1 MAQLRYL
8 QRDIRFTGIYIP
20 LDINWRSLGLMAGDL
35 LALAIAWKTALVL
48 NDAFSPLPPQ
58 FNWGEFAGL
67 PALFWLFAGV
77 MLLVFVGHSFY
88 HSDQERNY
96 VAQAQCLC
104 NIYLCSLI
112 VSYFYDPTV
121 DAPRSLFLPA
131 WLGSVV
137 LVIVLRLLLSLLFDQ
152 LHLGERLI
160 PTFLIAPESRHS
172 ELQRI
177 IESRTGC
184 RIVGV
189 LPSAIAHQPDCLAT
203 ILQSRAQQV
212 IAEGLPETE
221 LASHLYWQLRS
232 AGITLRLLPSSLM
245 LLHRRGTAEIFAGMP
260 TIRIS
265 PELFGAWE
273 YLAKRLLDMVVA
285 LVGLVLLSP
294 LFLIIG
300 IAIELTS
307 KGGAFFSQERVGL
320 HGKTFRMWK
329 FRSMCQNAEQ
339 MQTPLVEP
347 NGKAKLYKM
356 VNDPRVTKLGKF
368 LRRTSLDELP
378 QLFNVLL
385 GQMSLVGPRPLPLS
399 DVAKFSPWH
408 HSRHLVIPGIT
419 GLWQVSGRSDLS
431 SIDEVVQL
439 DLFYIDHWSLN
450 LDLQLILE
458 TLRIVLFGKGAY

>member
-1 MAQLRYL
+1 MTQLRNL
-8 QRDIRFTGIYIP
+8 QRDIRFTNIYIP
-20 LDINWRSLGLMAGDL
+20 LDINWRSLGLMGGDL
-35 LALAIAWKTALVL
+35 LALAIAWKIALAL
-48 NDAFSPLPPQ
+48 NDAFSPLPAQ
-58 FNWGEFAGL
+58 LNWGEFAGL
-67 PALFWLFAGV
+67 PTLFWLFAGAMV
-77 MLLVFVGHSFY
+77 LVFAGQNFY
-88 HSDQERNY
+88 RSEQERSY

-104 NIYLCSLI
+104 NFYLFSLV
-112 VSYFYDPTV
+112 VSYFYDPKV
-121 DAPRSLFLPA
+121 DAPRSLFIPA
-131 WLGSVV
+131 WLGSVF
-137 LVIVLRLLLSLLFDQ
+137 LVIALRLLLSLVFDQ

-160 PTFLIAPESRHS
+160 PTFLIAPEGRQA
-172 ELQRI
+172 ELRRI
-177 IESRTGC
+177 IETRTGC
-184 RIVGV
+184 RMVGC
-189 LPSAIAHQPDCLAT
+189 LPAAIAHQPDCLAT
-203 ILQSRAQQV
+203 ILSSGAQQV

-245 LLHRRGTAEIFAGMP
+245 LLHRRGKAEIFAGMP
-260 TIRIS
+260 TICIS

-273 YLAKRLLDMVVA
+273 YLAKRLLDIMA
-285 LVGLVLLSP
+285 SLVGLVLLSP
-294 LFLIIG
+294 LFLLIG

-307 KGGAFFSQERVGL
+307 KGGAFYSQERVGL
-320 HGKTFRMWK
+320 HGQVFRMWK
-329 FRSMCQNAEQ
+329 FRSMYQHADQVAPPME
-339 MQTPLVEP
+339 T
-347 NGKAKLYKM
+347 NGKPSLYKI

-385 GQMSLVGPRPLPLS
+385 GQMSLVGPRPLPLG

-408 HSRHLVIPGIT
+408 HSRHLVMPGIT

-458 TLRIVLFGKGAY
+458 TLRIVIFGKGAY

>member
-1 MAQLRYL
+1 MAQLHNLR
-8 QRDIRFTGIYIP
+8 RDIRFTSFHIP
-20 LDINWRSLGLMAGDL
+20 LEINWRSLGLMAGDL
-35 LALAIAWKTALVL
+35 LALAIAWKVALNL
-48 NDAFSPLPPQ
+48 NDAFSPLPSQ
-58 FNWGEFAGL
+58 FNWGELWGL

-77 MLLVFVGHSFY
+77 MLLVFAGQGFY
-88 HSDQERNY
+88 RGDQERSY
-96 VAQAQCLC
+96 VAQAHSLC

-131 WLGSVV
+131 WLGSVF
-137 LVIVLRLLLSLLFDQ
+137 LVILLRLLLSLLFDQ
-152 LHLGERLI
+152 LHWGEQAI
-160 PTFLIAPESRHS
+160 PTFLIAPESKHS

-184 RIVGV
+184 RIVGFV
-189 LPSAIAHQPDCLAT
+189 PSAIAHQPDCLEV
-203 ILQSRAQQV
+203 ILNSQAQQV
-212 IAEGLPETE
+212 IADGLPETE
-221 LASHLYWQLRS
+221 LASHLYWQLRN

-245 LLHRRGTAEIFAGMP
+245 LLHRRGSAEIFAGMP

-273 YLAKRLLDMVVA
+273 YLAKRLLDIA
-285 LVGLVLLSP
+285 ASLVGLVLLSP
-294 LFLIIG
+294 LFLVIG

-320 HGKTFRMWK
+320 HGQVFRMWK
-329 FRSMCQNAEQ
+329 FRSMYQNAEQ
-339 MQTPLVEP
+339 MQPPLAEA
-347 NGKAKLYKM
+347 NGKAMLYKM
-356 VNDPRVTKLGKF
+356 VNDPRITRLGKF

-419 GLWQVSGRSDLS
+419 GLWQVSGRSNLS
-431 SIDEVVQL
+431 SLDEVAQL
-439 DLFYIDHWSLN
+439 DLFYIDYWSLN
-450 LDLQLILE
+450 FDLQLILE